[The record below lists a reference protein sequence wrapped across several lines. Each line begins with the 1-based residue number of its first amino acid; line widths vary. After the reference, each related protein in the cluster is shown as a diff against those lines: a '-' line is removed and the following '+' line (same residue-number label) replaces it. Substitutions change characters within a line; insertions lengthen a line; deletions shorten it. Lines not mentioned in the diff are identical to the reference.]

1 MHCETLSSALD
12 LDPGGA
18 HSIPLPDPQ
27 CSSIS
32 RDISDISDDLRS
44 RFTVLGNKAA
54 SVHQITVVFENCV
67 MLFILRNFCI
77 KSGYKLHRDLL
88 FPSVMSPA
96 CFHAVD
102 TLLGNEFA

>member
-18 HSIPLPDPQ
+18 HSIPLPDPYSS
-27 CSSIS
+27 CSRIS
-32 RDISDISDDLRS
+32 GDISDDLRS
-44 RFTVLGNKAA
+44 RCTVLGNRAA

-77 KSGYKLHRDLL
+77 TSGYKLHRDLL
-88 FPSVMSPA
+88 FPSVMSLA

-102 TLLGNEFA
+102 TLLGIEFA